1 MLTNSSIPSAPS
13 SRPKPERLI
22 PPNGISGL
30 DRWYL
35 GVQWHPE
42 DDDGSEA
49 DRLRLFRAF
58 VAAAEESRRGSVAQL
73 AT

>member
-1 MLTNSSIPSAPS
+1 
-13 SRPKPERLI
+13 LI